1 MGRNESKVQMPNLNK
16 PNLRRRAKIET
27 NECSIAQSALIFGDK
42 WTLLILREAF
52 FAIVRFEDFQKDLSI
67 PRSILT
73 ERLGRLIDI
82 GIMTKQPYQ
91 EAGAR
96 IRHSYHLTLKGRKAF
111 KILAALMEWGDEFL
125 IKTPKMQIVD
135 ATSKSHLRLGLINE
149 LGQEVPQK
157 QIALEPKR

>member
-1 MGRNESKVQMPNLNK
+1 MSNLNK
-16 PNLRRRAKIET
+16 PNLRRRAKIDT
-27 NECSIAQSALIFGDK
+27 HECSIAQSAIVFGDK

-52 FAIVRFEDFQKDLSI
+52 FAIVRFEDIQKDLSI
-67 PRSILT
+67 PRSVLT
-73 ERLGRLIDI
+73 ERLARLIDL

-96 IRHSYHLTLKGRKAF
+96 IRHSYHLTLKGRKSF
-111 KILAALMEWGDEFL
+111 KILAAMMEWGDEFL
-125 IKTPKMQIVD
+125 IKSPKMQIVD
-135 ATSKSHLRLGLINE
+135 AATKSHLRLGLINE